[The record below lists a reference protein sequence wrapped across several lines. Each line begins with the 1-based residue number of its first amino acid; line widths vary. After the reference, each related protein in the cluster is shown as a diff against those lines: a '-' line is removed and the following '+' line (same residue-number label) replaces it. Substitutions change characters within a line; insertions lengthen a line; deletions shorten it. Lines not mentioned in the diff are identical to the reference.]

1 MRSATLFA
9 IIFGFVISAFAQSKA
24 TGLPVAGYTRLADPL
39 EQAFTV
45 EVPTGWRSAAGLA
58 RRAALQINPY
68 VRSLSPDKMTYL
80 IIGDPILPSFSPPSQ
95 MGNAI
100 GYTEGKLYD
109 TGLGG
114 VALVMRYLPGAEF
127 ARAYGETMLAGLCPS
142 LKFSSASDRP
152 DLARIASQLAPTVI
166 PSRVDG
172 GEARFTC
179 THNRQEMEV
188 RIKAATR
195 ITRDNLVWAV
205 ILLGGF
211 IAPKGH
217 ADEAEQV
224 LTHVAD
230 SMTLNQAWIQMQNN
244 LSQQAAE
251 AINRRMLETFRQE
264 RAFMQNLNSVDQS
277 FQSMDEL
284 VSGFSTYHDART
296 GNDYSLSNTNPN
308 KWIDDSTGRIISTST
323 NAKPLWAPGFRALTH
338 GTQ

>member
-1 MRSATLFA
+1 M
-9 IIFGFVISAFAQSKA
+9 FGFVGPAIAQSNA
-24 TGLPVAGYTRLADPL
+24 TGSTVSGYTRVTDPL

-45 EVPTGWRSAAGLA
+45 EVPIGWRSAAGLA

-68 VRSLSPDKMTYL
+68 VRSLSPDKMAYL

-114 VALVMRYLPGAEF
+114 VALVMHYLPGAEF
-127 ARAYGETMLAGLCPS
+127 ARAYGETMLQGLCPS
-142 LKFSSASDRP
+142 LKFSSANDRP
-152 DLARIASQLAPTVI
+152 DLARIASALAPTVI

-179 THNRQEMEV
+179 MHNKQEMEV
-188 RIKAATR
+188 RVKAATR
-195 ITRDNLVWAV
+195 ITRDNLMWAV

-217 ADEAEQV
+217 AEEAEQIM
-224 LTHVAD
+224 THVAN
-230 SMTLNQAWIQMQNN
+230 SMAFSQAWIQMQNS

-251 AINRRMLETFRQE
+251 AINRRMQETLRQE
-264 RAFMQNLNSVDQS
+264 RVFIQNLNSVDEG
-277 FQSMDEL
+277 FESMDEL
-284 VSGFSTYHDART
+284 ISGFSTYHDAKT
-296 GNDYSLSNTNPN
+296 GNDYSLSNTNPY
-308 KWIDDSTGRIISTST
+308 KWIDDSTGRIISTPT
-323 NAKPLWAPGFRALTH
+323 NNKPIWGPAFSALSH

>member
-1 MRSATLFA
+1 MRSTTLLL
-9 IIFGFVISAFAQSKA
+9 IIFGFVVSGSAQSNA
-24 TGLPVAGYTRLADPL
+24 TGSTVSGYTRLTDPL

-45 EVPTGWRSAAGLA
+45 EVPTGWRTAAGLA

-80 IIGDPILPSFSPPSQ
+80 IVGDPILPSFSPPSQ

-100 GYTEGKLYD
+100 GYREGKLYD

-114 VALVMRYLPGAEF
+114 LALVMHYLPGAEF
-127 ARAYGETMLAGLCPS
+127 ARTYGETMLQGLCPS

-152 DLARIASQLAPTVI
+152 DLARIASAVAPTVI

-179 THNRQEMEV
+179 MHNKQEMEV
-188 RIKAATR
+188 RVKAATR
-195 ITRDNLVWAV
+195 ITNDNLMWAV

-217 ADEAEQV
+217 ADEAEQI
-224 LTHVAD
+224 LTHVAN
-230 SMTLNQAWIQMQNN
+230 SMTFSQAWIQMQNN
-244 LSQQAAE
+244 LSQQAAA
-251 AINRRMLETFRQE
+251 AINRRMQETLRQE
-264 RAFMQNLNSVDQS
+264 RTFIQNLNSVDQS
-277 FQSMDEL
+277 FESMDEL

-296 GNDYSLSNTNPN
+296 GDDYSLSNTNPY
-308 KWIDDSTGRIISTST
+308 KWIDDSTGRIVSTPT
-323 NAKPLWAPGFRALTH
+323 NNKPIWGPALSALPR